1 MRTSSLAKFLMEMKP
16 IAENARAIADNG
28 VVSAGER
35 LLARTIVVMFERL
48 EELLKEK

>member
-1 MRTSSLAKFLMEMKP
+1 MRARDLAMFLTEMKP
-16 IAENARAIADNG
+16 IVENARTLVDND
-28 VVSAGER
+28 VVSASER